1 MNVFRFVPIVLAT
14 VVLYASAQNTN
25 HNESAESNYLSSLS
39 TVMITGAASHL
50 GSFLAIALAE
60 MFPNITLILL
70 DQLEAQNLFKIKQ
83 GPSLESQF
91 EPPASQTMNQ
101 KQLEESLARFEIK
114 RQRITYVLSHVD
126 NAHFYRV
133 DYRPSLKQFHSPD
146 RFDVLEKMFNDFN
159 ITHVVHLEDNL
170 LNPNVSQAVPRR
182 CNDDRM
188 GYFDGILHQI
198 NLEKKKGKHVPSL
211 VFGSTSEIY
220 NPNSIQDGI
229 GREDWNVTY
238 PSSIKGMEKLTMERL
253 AKLFSDVHGIFSIG
267 LRFFDVYGP
276 FGDVTKDDPLSNLIR
291 DYHQIL
297 SSNTNQVHMNRSN
310 FDIYKRKRD
319 YIFVDDAID
328 AIISAMQV
336 HEHHFSSN
344 SCQIINVGTGQ
355 ARSLSDAL
363 VAIDRMI
370 ANNVIG
376 LVSDEEP
383 SQRNVIAS
391 MTKVRTVLGFHPII
405 SLEEGVERTIRWYSE
420 RMILPSNLR
429 MKTSKCS
436 PLDKGC
442 VIDHVIFPCASEWAE
457 DERCTPSVYDNA
469 RKISLYLTKE
479 CDVVQYKI
487 ELLKHL
493 ERIPHVSS
501 DSKREN
507 CNPNGQEEKEHCC
520 IAFVR
525 EDSTLVSRLK
535 VEQGIQSDI
544 SIQDLMLSE
553 MSSLSTQNSRTV
565 LKQGVWALI
574 PFNIP
579 SNDERDL
586 IFTVNL
592 PQFSPASFFKSK
604 YAIYVSETVSALNSW
619 ELIEQFEENSSS
631 NEIMLMLIATTMS
644 NNITS
649 YDENGVSS
657 IQQQN
662 LYRSIGVVIRNI
674 IHSSPD
680 SLFAS
685 YSVHRLQSHNAKRLR
700 REVYGEMLR
709 WKGNHVHE
717 VNCFVLALQNFWFHY
732 LMSSPEAKKDES
744 IYSILATNNDLRH
757 FVKIIPYS

>member
-1 MNVFRFVPIVLAT
+1 MNVFPFVPIVLAT
-14 VVLYASAQNTN
+14 VVLYASAQSTN
-25 HNESAESNYLSSLS
+25 NNESAESNYLSSLS

-70 DQLEAQNLFKIKQ
+70 DQLEAQNLFEIKQ
-83 GPSLESQF
+83 GPYLESQF
-91 EPPASQTMNQ
+91 EPPSSQTKNQ

-133 DYRPSLKQFHSPD
+133 DYRPLLKQFHSPD
-146 RFDVLEKMFNDFN
+146 RFGVLEKIFDDFN

-170 LNPNVSQAVPRR
+170 LNPNISQAVPRR
-182 CNDDRM
+182 RNDDRM
-188 GYFDGILHQI
+188 GYFDAILHQI
-198 NLEKKKGKHVPSL
+198 HLEKKKGKRVPSL

-220 NPNSIQDGI
+220 NPNYIEDGI
-229 GREDWNVTY
+229 GIENWNVAY
-238 PSSIKGMEKLTMERL
+238 PSSIKGMEKLMMERL
-253 AKLFSDVHGIFSIG
+253 AKLFADVHGIFSIG

-276 FGDVTKDDPLSNLIR
+276 FGDVKKDDPVSTLIR
-291 DYHQIL
+291 DYHQ
-297 SSNTNQVHMNRSN
+297 SSISNANQGNMNRTI

-319 YIFVDDAID
+319 YIFIDDAVD

-336 HEHHFSSN
+336 HENHLSSN
-344 SCQIINVGTGQ
+344 SGQIINVGTGQ
-355 ARSLSDAL
+355 AKSLSDAL
-363 VAIDRMI
+363 VEIDYMI
-370 ANNVIG
+370 APNVIG
-376 LVSDEEP
+376 LVGDEEP
-383 SQRNVIAS
+383 PQRNVIAS
-391 MTKVRTVLGFHPII
+391 MTKAHTILGFHPMI
-405 SLEEGVERTIRWYSE
+405 SIEEGLERTIRWYSE
-420 RMILPSNLR
+420 RMMLSSNLG

-436 PLDKGC
+436 QLDKGC
-442 VIDHVIFPCASEWAE
+442 LNDHVIFPCASEWAE

-487 ELLKHL
+487 VLTKHL
-493 ERIPHVSS
+493 ESIPYVCS

-507 CNPNGQEEKEHCC
+507 CNHSKEKKEHCC

-525 EDSTLVSRLK
+525 EDSILVSRLK
-535 VEQGIQSDI
+535 VEQGIRADI

-553 MSSLSTQNSRTV
+553 MSSLTALNSRTV
-565 LKQGVWALI
+565 LKQGVWTLI
-574 PFNIP
+574 PFNVP

-604 YAIYVSETVSALNSW
+604 YAVYISETASALNSW
-619 ELIEQFEENSSS
+619 KLIEQFEENSSS
-631 NEIMLMLIATTMS
+631 NEIMLMLIAATTS
-644 NNITS
+644 KNITS
-649 YDENGVSS
+649 NDENGVSS
-657 IQQQN
+657 IQQLN
-662 LYRSIGVVIRNI
+662 LYRSIGIVIRDI
-674 IHSSPD
+674 INSLPD

-685 YSVHRLQSHNAKRLR
+685 YSVHRLQSQSAKRLR

-709 WKGNHVHE
+709 WKRNHVNE
-717 VNCFVLALQNFWFHY
+717 VNFFVLALQNFWFHY
-732 LMSSPEAKKDES
+732 LKSSPKSKKDES

-757 FVKIIPYS
+757 FVKIIP